1 MEKIRIFTPQM
12 HQLLHMLKREPQR
25 GDSDSNSGCSA
36 GDGSNADSGR
46 GGSEDGDQQ
55 HNQGSNTTKHLDDHN
70 SPPPPYGTIYFTH
83 SLTFNSF
90 SIFLL
95 FHKFSWNSNEV
106 CSS

>member
-1 MEKIRIFTPQM
+1 M

-55 HNQGSNTTKHLDDHN
+55 HNQGSNITKQHIDDHN
-70 SPPPPYGTIYFTH
+70 SPPPPYGTILFHSFTNISFFPYFSFTH
-83 SLTFNSF
+83 K
-90 SIFLL
+90 FLME
-95 FHKFSWNSNEV
+95 FE
-106 CSS
+106 